1 MPEIRLR
8 QPGFTYSACGPL
20 TKNNER
26 IQKFK
31 GTGDSRYKYQIELD
45 KAYFQHDM
53 AYEDFKYLP
62 RIAALDKEL
71 LNKTFDITKNP
82 KYDRYQQRL
91 DSMVYKFFYKRT
103 YKTNKETG
111 TNSEN
116 KELAIGI
123 HKPIRKLRKVH
134 SSFIGI
140 FGALI

>member
-1 MPEIRLR
+1 MIW
-8 QPGFTYSACGPL
+8 
-20 TKNNER
+20 
-26 IQKFK
+26 
-31 GTGDSRYKYQIELD
+31 
-45 KAYFQHDM
+45 
-53 AYEDFKYLP
+53 
-62 RIAALDKEL
+62 

-82 KYDRYQQRL
+82 KHDRYQQRL

-103 YKTNKETG
+103 CKTNKGTG

-140 FGALI
+140 FGVLI